1 MFLSALPTL
10 KYAMTDKEH
19 EHILAELVAKR
30 GNKPQDWKVLNE
42 EDDEQ
47 AQELEQNLLNIVDE
61 INKL

>member
-1 MFLSALPTL
+1 
-10 KYAMTDKEH
+10 
-19 EHILAELVAKR
+19 
-30 GNKPQDWKVLNE
+30 VLNE